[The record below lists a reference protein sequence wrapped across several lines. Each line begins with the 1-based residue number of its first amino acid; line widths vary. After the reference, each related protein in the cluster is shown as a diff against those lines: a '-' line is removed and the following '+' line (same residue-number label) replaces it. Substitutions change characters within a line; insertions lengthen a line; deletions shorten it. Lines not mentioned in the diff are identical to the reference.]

1 MEKTIKD
8 IKKLSGSS
16 LKISKKLVYY
26 GFIPLV
32 IILGARTVKLD
43 NLMNQQPM

>member
-8 IKKLSGSS
+8 IKKLGGSS